1 MTEERSNYEIRAES
15 LRAGKA
21 FEARR
26 AQKLIDSF
34 TAAALAASL
43 PTTRLRVRGYGG
55 RGTASS
61 NISGWYIRH
70 DQSMGIGTD
79 SRLYRLALP
88 LSMLDRIRG
97 VELQPMDP
105 PMVLGAGGRDGD
117 SIDLVDA
124 LQRLLPEW
132 EPPEV

>member
-1 MTEERSNYEIRAES
+1 MTEGLSNYEIRAES

-21 FEARR
+21 FEHAR

-34 TAAALAASL
+34 TEAALASGL
-43 PTTRLRVRGYGG
+43 PAERLRVRGYGG

-61 NISGWYIRH
+61 NVTGWYVRNDH
-70 DQSMGIGTD
+70 SMGVGTD
-79 SRLYRLALP
+79 GKLYRLAVP
-88 LSMLDRIRG
+88 LSLVDRLRG
-97 VELQPMDP
+97 VTLKPMDP

-124 LQRLLPEW
+124 LKRLLPDW
-132 EPPEV
+132 QAPEV